1 MGKIK
6 LIEICLHDK
15 KKSLKTERIYVHKGV
30 WRTGQ
35 FLDSCGV
42 PTQGKLKNSKHVQE
56 KKTNWHEKSIRCKR
70 RNQIVAKNIIVIS
83 FSLIVEKS
91 YYSKIYNCKAIWFSD
106 MNSHVR

>member
-1 MGKIK
+1 MI
-6 LIEICLHDK
+6 K

-56 KKTNWHEKSIRCKR
+56 KKKLIDM
-70 RNQIVAKNIIVIS
+70 KNLLDVKEETK
-83 FSLIVEKS
+83 L
-91 YYSKIYNCKAIWFSD
+91 
-106 MNSHVR
+106 